1 MRRVIAPPAPL
12 PPPRLGSRAL
22 FPALAARSYLNHAG
36 VSPPSLA
43 VTRAVAA
50 QVEGHARAG
59 AHALGDTF
67 ALRARLREK
76 AARLVGGAAD
86 DVALTSGTTHGLQA
100 IALSFPWCAGDRV
113 VLLEGEFPANVTP
126 WLRTCELFGVRPVF
140 LRAADFGGDSA
151 RGLEALDAAL
161 AGGARLL
168 TTSSVQF
175 QTGLA
180 MPLREMAAI
189 CRRHGAALCVD
200 AVQSAGVVPIDFA
213 ALGADY
219 VACGAHKW
227 LLGVE
232 GAGFLWIRPGR
243 VEELRPALAGWLS
256 HEEAVSVLTAGE
268 EGLLRYDRP
277 LRRRAQVFEG
287 SSSSALSQ
295 AALDASLALLLEL
308 GVESIFAHVQ
318 AFHDRLE
325 PALRARGLEVLREAT
340 PARRSGTLAA
350 RPPPG
355 VSALAIRDGLAAR
368 GIVIAIPDGKLR
380 FAPHWPNAL
389 DETDLVIASLDE
401 VLQRTA
407 P

>member
-1 MRRVIAPPAPL
+1 MTASPAPL
-12 PPPRLGSRAL
+12 PPARLGSRAL

-43 VTRAVAA
+43 VTHAVAA
-50 QVEGHARAG
+50 QLEAQARAG
-59 AHALGDTF
+59 AHALGDTL
-67 ALRARLREK
+67 AMRARLRAK
-76 AARLVGGAAD
+76 VARLVGGAAG

-100 IALSFPWCAGDRV
+100 IALSFPWRAGDRV

-126 WLRTCELFGVRPVF
+126 WLRACELFGVRPVF
-140 LRAADFGGDSA
+140 LRAADFGGDAA

-161 AGGARLL
+161 AAGARLF

-180 MPLREMAAI
+180 MPLGEMAAI

-200 AVQSAGVVPIDFA
+200 AIQSAGVVPIDFA

-227 LLGVE
+227 LMGVD

-243 VEELRPALAGWLS
+243 AEELRPALAGWLS
-256 HEEAVSVLTAGE
+256 HEDAVSFLTAGE
-268 EGLLRYDRP
+268 EGRLRYDRP
-277 LRRRAQVFEG
+277 LRRDAHVFEG
-287 SSSSALSQ
+287 SSSAALSQ
-295 AALDASLALLLEL
+295 AALDASLGMLLKL
-308 GVESIFAHVQ
+308 GVASIFAHVQ

-340 PARRSGTLAA
+340 PARRSGTLSAL
-350 RPPPG
+350 PPPG
-355 VSALAIRDGLAAR
+355 VSALAIGDGLAAR
-368 GIVIAIPDGKLR
+368 GITVAIPDGKLR

-389 DETDLVIASLDE
+389 EETELVVSALDE
-401 VLQRTA
+401 IL
-407 P
+407 PP